1 MKNFVSS
8 HFLALLAS
16 AACAFAPA
24 AQAAT
29 SDVSASS
36 FESAFHEDVDVAPE
50 QAWQALVNI
59 AGWWSASHTYSGDAA
74 NLALEPAAGGCW
86 CERWAGNS
94 VQHARVLVAMP
105 ERMLRLDGALGPL
118 QAMGATGI
126 LTFRLAPRA
135 KGTSLDVTYRV
146 RASPDAALDK
156 VAAGVDKVLEEQV
169 KRLAASMAKRQPGA
183 PTGEK

>member
-1 MKNFVSS
+1 MMKPPSRHVAAMT
-8 HFLALLAS
+8 ALT
-16 AACAFAPA
+16 AFAFTA
-24 AQAAT
+24 AAHAAT
-29 SDVSASS
+29 SEISASS
-36 FESAFHEDVDVAPE
+36 FQSSFHEELDVTPE

-59 AGWWSASHTYSGDAA
+59 AGWWSGSHTYSGDAG
-74 NLALEPAAGGCW
+74 NLTLEPAAGGCW

-105 ERMLRLDGALGPL
+105 ARLLRLDGALGPL

-135 KGTSLDVTYRV
+135 QGTTLDVTYRV

-156 VAAGVDKVLEEQV
+156 VASSVDKVLEEQV
-169 KRLAASMAKRQPGA
+169 KRLVATMTKGQTDASN
-183 PTGEK
+183 GEK